1 MPMPVR
7 ILRRLNS
14 RDRFTE
20 EIIYIYI
27 SNIVSNF
34 DSKKKESIHVEGGR
48 KLCTTSFEV
57 KAK

>member
-27 SNIVSNF
+27 EYCIEFRFEEEGIDPRGRREEALYDFVRG
-34 DSKKKESIHVEGGR
+34 ES
-48 KLCTTSFEV
+48 
-57 KAK
+57 